1 MQDKYQRKIN
11 YIRFSITDR
20 CNLRCRYCMP
30 DGISHKVQ
38 MKEILTYEELTEVA
52 SACVEAGITRF
63 KVTGGEPFA
72 RLGCADFIGMLKAVP
87 GVEQVTLTTNGVLLE
102 ENLPKLL
109 ENGLD
114 AVNVSLDTLN
124 RTTFREIT
132 GRDALP
138 AVLDGIRES
147 LDAGLRVKVNTV
159 LQRDENITEL
169 FDLVNL
175 ARDYPLDVRFIEM
188 MPIGYGRKF
197 KPVFNE
203 DILKLLRERYPDLQ
217 EDRRIHGNGP
227 ASYVKIPGFL
237 GSIGFISALHGKFC
251 SHCNRIRLTSTGQLK
266 PCLCYADTVQI
277 REIFEEPDAEI
288 RHRRLVEAIRKAI
301 SMKPEEHCFEKLAK
315 ITENREMVEIG
326 G

>member
-30 DGISHKVQ
+30 DGISNKVQ
-38 MKEILTYEELTEVA
+38 MRDILTYEEFVEVA
-52 SACVEAGITRF
+52 EACVEAGITRF

-87 GVEQVTLTTNGVLLE
+87 GVEQVTITTNGVLLR

-109 ENGLD
+109 QNGLD

-124 RTTFREIT
+124 RTTFQEIT
-132 GRDALP
+132 GRDVLP
-138 AVLDGIRES
+138 TVLDGIRGS

-188 MPIGYGRKF
+188 MPIGYGRRF

-203 DILKLLRERYPDLQ
+203 DILRLLRERYPDLQ
-217 EDRRIHGNGP
+217 EDQQVHGNGP
-227 ASYVKIPGFL
+227 ASYVKIPGFQ

-251 SHCNRIRLTSTGQLK
+251 SRCNRIRLTSTGHLK
-266 PCLCYADTVQI
+266 PCLCYGDTVQI
-277 REIFEEPDAEI
+277 RDIFEEPDTEI
-288 RHRRLVEAIRKAI
+288 RHRRLREAIEKAI